1 MFPEHIETE
10 SLELRQLSEASVDV
24 FELYELF
31 SDSRGDVT
39 EVFEHVPQEP
49 YATVNE
55 TRERLQ
61 KAQSAWDDGDAA
73 QYAIVTA
80 DEELAGFT
88 GLFLEWERK
97 SARIGFIL
105 GKPYWGNGYA
115 GECAM
120 ALTDLAFDRLDLEL
134 VAIGHEAGNERS
146 NRAIEDDTHSDSL

>member
-73 QYAIVTA
+73 QHAIVTA

-88 GLFLEWERK
+88 GLFLE
-97 SARIGFIL
+97 
-105 GKPYWGNGYA
+105 
-115 GECAM
+115 
-120 ALTDLAFDRLDLEL
+120 
-134 VAIGHEAGNERS
+134 
-146 NRAIEDDTHSDSL
+146 